1 MVSCAGFD
9 ADSNVYASYRIS
21 CYPLGGTCLCDDVA
35 YRGLTLEQGSV
46 ICMRRVLPSCFVN
59 LSDPSSVSATLTP
72 SIFNAESYRHSPVVA
87 WQRIGLM
94 LCICLLM
101 ILAGCGTTGSGKVE
115 PGYYR
120 VQAGDTLSK
129 IARQHNT
136 SVSALMR
143 LNKLSNANRI
153 EKGQLLR
160 VDGSGSGSTAS
171 SSTTSSRT
179 SSTRAPAASRASSV
193 AAVRG
198 LKLEWPA
205 DGTLTQRYNG
215 SSSKG
220 LTIVNKAGTPVK
232 AAAAGSVV
240 YAGNRLRGY
249 GNLVIVQ
256 HANDFLSIYAHNNK
270 LLVKEGQK
278 VSQGQQLAEMGSTD
292 RRGAGL
298 YFELRRRGQPVDPSA
313 ALPPR

>member
-1 MVSCAGFD
+1 MSHRVGL
-9 ADSNVYASYRIS
+9 V
-21 CYPLGGTCLCDDVA
+21 LCL
-35 YRGLTLEQGSV
+35 
-46 ICMRRVLPSCFVN
+46 VL
-59 LSDPSSVSATLTP
+59 
-72 SIFNAESYRHSPVVA
+72 
-87 WQRIGLM
+87 
-94 LCICLLM
+94 LLV
-101 ILAGCGTTGSGKVE
+101 LAGCGSTGSSKVE

-136 SVSALMR
+136 SVAALMR
-143 LNKLSNANRI
+143 LNNLPNANRI
-153 EKGQLLR
+153 SKGQLLR
-160 VDGSGSGSTAS
+160 VNATGASAPPTTPSTGAASTGTSGTRTPAVS
-171 SSTTSSRT
+171 SSSS
-179 SSTRAPAASRASSV
+179 AAV
-193 AAVRG
+193 VRG
-198 LKLEWPA
+198 LKLVWPA

-215 SSSKG
+215 RSSKG
-220 LTIVNKAGTPVK
+220 LTMVNKAGTPVK

-256 HANDFLSIYAHNNK
+256 HSGDFLSIYAHNDK

-292 RRGAGL
+292 RSGPGL
-298 YFELRRRGQPVDPSA
+298 YFELRHRGQPVDPTA

>member
-1 MVSCAGFD
+1 MPVSVILRSPIRFD
-9 ADSNVYASYRIS
+9 TTDQHGSALAWHRFFAMS
-21 CYPLGGTCLCDDVA
+21 CLC
-35 YRGLTLEQGSV
+35 
-46 ICMRRVLPSCFVN
+46 VL
-59 LSDPSSVSATLTP
+59 L
-72 SIFNAESYRHSPVVA
+72 
-87 WQRIGLM
+87 
-94 LCICLLM
+94 
-101 ILAGCGTTGSGKVE
+101 ILAGCSSTTSNKAE

-120 VQAGDTLSK
+120 VQAGDTLNK

-143 LNKLSNANRI
+143 LNGLSNPNRI
-153 EKGQLLR
+153 SQGQLLR
-160 VDGSGSGSTAS
+160 VDGAATAAAPSTAP
-171 SSTTSSRT
+171 RT
-179 SSTRAPAASRASSV
+179 AARTDSGRPTPPSASAV

-198 LKLEWPA
+198 LKLIWPA

-215 SSSKG
+215 KSSKG

-232 AAAAGSVV
+232 AAAAGSVA

-256 HANDFLSIYAHNNK
+256 HSNDFLSIYAHNNK

-292 RRGAGL
+292 RAGPGL
-298 YFELRRRGQPVDPSA
+298 YFELRRQGQPIDPTA

>member
-1 MVSCAGFD
+1 MV
-9 ADSNVYASYRIS
+9 
-21 CYPLGGTCLCDDVA
+21 
-35 YRGLTLEQGSV
+35 
-46 ICMRRVLPSCFVN
+46 
-59 LSDPSSVSATLTP
+59 
-72 SIFNAESYRHSPVVA
+72 
-87 WQRIGLM
+87 
-94 LCICLLM
+94 
-101 ILAGCGTTGSGKVE
+101 LAGCSSTSSGKVE

-120 VQAGDTLSK
+120 VQAGDTLNK

-143 LNKLSNANRI
+143 MNNLSNPNRI
-153 EKGQLLR
+153 SKGQLLR
-160 VDGSGSGSTAS
+160 VDASGGSAPAS
-171 SSTTSSRT
+171 SSSSAST
-179 SSTRAPAASRASSV
+179 SSTRAPAASSSSS
-193 AAVRG
+193 AAVVRG
-198 LKLEWPA
+198 LKLVWPA
-205 DGTLTQRYNG
+205 EGTLTKRYNG

-220 LTIVNKAGTPVK
+220 LTIVNKAGTPIK

-256 HANDFLSIYAHNNK
+256 HSGDFLSIYAHNSK

-292 RRGAGL
+292 RQGPGL
-298 YFELRRRGQPVDPSA
+298 YFELRHRGQPVDPSS